1 MSFAGLNIGLGLM
14 IVANLFPGG
23 ILQVRDVLHNGYR
36 HARSLHYL
44 DQSFVRRL
52 EWARLPGDAIFIAF
66 GVIPMVIAAGIVYF
80 RLWAKPAPALDS

>member
-1 MSFAGLNIGLGLM
+1 M
-14 IVANLFPGG
+14 
-23 ILQVRDVLHNGYR
+23 
-36 HARSLHYL
+36 
-44 DQSFVRRL
+44 RRL